1 MTDQLRGSKM
11 FNLHL
16 NVDWKV
22 LVNSDVQQN
31 VVNNYNYSYNNSE
44 SLYVSC

>member
-1 MTDQLRGSKM
+1 M

-22 LVNSDVQQN
+22 LVNSAVQQN
-31 VVNNYNYSYNNSE
+31 VVNIQRYNNSE
-44 SLYVSC
+44 SVYVNCY